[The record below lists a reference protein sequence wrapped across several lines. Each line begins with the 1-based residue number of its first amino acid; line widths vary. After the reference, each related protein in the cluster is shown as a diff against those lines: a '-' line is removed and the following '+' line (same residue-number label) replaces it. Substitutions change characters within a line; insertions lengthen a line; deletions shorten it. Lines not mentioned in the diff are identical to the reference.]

1 MRELGENGKKRK
13 KNLKKWDW
21 MRNKM
26 ETIDEKIE
34 SLEKEE
40 N

>member
-1 MRELGENGKKRK
+1 MKLNEKAGGNGKKRK

-26 ETIDEKIE
+26 ETIDK
-34 SLEKEE
+34 K
-40 N
+40 